1 MQNRQIWK
9 RVGGWFGKTSTAEV
23 SPNSELSRDG
33 NVISFGTETKVV
45 KQDTKARLEK
55 IEDNFN
61 RMVDVLSSINDT
73 VVVQKEYSEIL
84 QKSLSQL
91 PEVLKMYPETVAHHN
106 EIVNTLT
113 THLTDQAEGHE
124 KLLTTIET
132 LPSHAMQQMD
142 KLVDINHRLER
153 ASEQHQM
160 VLENAQAQSL
170 SMANIGELLQS
181 SDDRMN
187 EMLSAQQK
195 RFTFLFGL
203 SIFSIIT
210 LAGALITLGILYFK
224 GN

>member
-1 MQNRQIWK
+1 
-9 RVGGWFGKTSTAEV
+9 
-23 SPNSELSRDG
+23 
-33 NVISFGTETKVV
+33 
-45 KQDTKARLEK
+45 
-55 IEDNFN
+55 
-61 RMVDVLSSINDT
+61 
-73 VVVQKEYSEIL
+73 
-84 QKSLSQL
+84 
-91 PEVLKMYPETVAHHN
+91 
-106 EIVNTLT
+106 
-113 THLTDQAEGHE
+113 
-124 KLLTTIET
+124 
-132 LPSHAMQQMD
+132 
-142 KLVDINHRLER
+142 
-153 ASEQHQM
+153 M